1 MRINQEFL
9 LLLQTI
15 VMIIKGVMKG
25 CCPKCGQGK
34 IFETKGS
41 ILKLQVPKMNE
52 YCSQCA
58 YRFARESG
66 YFVGAMYV
74 SYGLAILEMLT
85 LFLLIFQF
93 VSLTVLFFAL
103 FGLLLLLMFFNFR
116 MSRVIWIHIFH
127 Q

>member
-1 MRINQEFL
+1 
-9 LLLQTI
+9 
-15 VMIIKGVMKG
+15 MKG

-52 YCSQCA
+52 YCSQCS

-85 LFLLIFQF
+85 LFLLIFKF